1 MHMHETTPQP
11 ARERV
16 VLAGMSLSG
25 DSATLFEQDMAEM
38 ELLCDT
44 AGVDVVA
51 RVVQRRQ
58 SIVASTYFGSGKL
71 DEIRATM
78 RAHDSRALI
87 VDAELSPGQVRNIEK
102 AVSAKVLDRSQLIL
116 DIFAQHA
123 RTNEAKVQVELAQMR
138 TLYPRLTRAWSHFS
152 RQYAGVGTKGPGE
165 KQLEVDRRL
174 IQRRIAELTRRLAN
188 VERARKTQR
197 QARRHLPRVAL
208 VGYTNVGKSSLL
220 NRLAR
225 AHAHVENKLFATLD
239 TTTRRVHIPG
249 AGQVVMSDTVGFLRK
264 LPHHLVASFRSTLEV
279 VRDNELLLIVMDASG
294 DWNDVQLE
302 TVEGVLDELGAQG
315 QPRLQVV
322 NKIDLVD
329 DPYRRKKLELAFPD
343 ALFVSAQT
351 GEGIEEL
358 KQHIALS
365 LRERHKHEAME
376 AAITRKSQP
385 AQQELPGP
393 PPA

>member
-1 MHMHETTPQP
+1 MRMHETSPQP

-16 VLAGMSLSG
+16 VLAGMLLNG
-25 DSATLFEQDMAEM
+25 NNRKLFEQDMAEM

-51 RVVQRRQ
+51 RIVQRRQ
-58 SIVASTYFGSGKL
+58 SIVASTFFGAGKL
-71 DEIRATM
+71 AEIRATM
-78 RAHDSRALI
+78 RALDSRALI
-87 VDAELSPGQVRNIEK
+87 VDAELSPAQVRTIEK

-174 IQRRIAELTRRLAN
+174 IQKRIAELTRRLSN

-220 NRLAR
+220 NRLAK

-239 TTTRRVHIPG
+239 TTTRRVHLPG

-279 VRDNELLLIVMDASG
+279 VLDTELLLIVMDAAG

-302 TVEGVLDELGAQG
+302 TVETVLDELGAQR
-315 QPRLQVV
+315 QPRLLVL
-322 NKIDLVD
+322 NKIDLIE
-329 DPYRRKKLELAFPD
+329 DPYRRKKLELAFPE
-343 ALFVSAQT
+343 ASFVSARS
-351 GEGIEEL
+351 GEGMEEL
-358 KQHIALS
+358 KQHIALA
-365 LRERHKHEAME
+365 LREREKSEAMD
-376 AAITRKSQP
+376 AIIARKSRP
-385 AQQELPGP
+385 AEQELPGP
-393 PPA
+393 PPS

>member
-1 MHMHETTPQP
+1 MHMHETSPQP

-16 VLAGMSLSG
+16 VLAGMMLNG
-25 DSATLFEQDMAEM
+25 DNRTLFDQDMAEM

-51 RVVQRRQ
+51 RVIQRRQ
-58 SIVASTYFGSGKL
+58 SVVASTYFGAGKL
-71 DEIRATM
+71 EEIRATM
-78 RAHDSRALI
+78 KAHDSRALI

-174 IQRRIAELTRRLAN
+174 IQKRIAELTRRLAN
-188 VERARKTQR
+188 VERARETQR
-197 QARRHLPRVAL
+197 QARRYLPRVAL

-239 TTTRRVHIPG
+239 TTTRRVHLPG

-279 VRDNELLLIVMDASG
+279 VLDTELLLIVMDAAG
-294 DWNDVQLE
+294 EWNDVQLE
-302 TVEGVLDELGAQG
+302 TVEDVLEELGARG
-315 QPRLQVV
+315 QPQLLVM
-322 NKIDLVD
+322 NKIDLVEE
-329 DPYRRKKLELAFPD
+329 PYHRKKLELAFPE
-343 ALFVSAQT
+343 ALFVSART

-358 KQHIALS
+358 KQQIALT
-365 LRERHKHEAME
+365 LRERDKQEAMD
-376 AAITRKSQP
+376 AIIAQKSRP
-385 AQQELPGP
+385 AQEELPGP
-393 PPA
+393 PPS